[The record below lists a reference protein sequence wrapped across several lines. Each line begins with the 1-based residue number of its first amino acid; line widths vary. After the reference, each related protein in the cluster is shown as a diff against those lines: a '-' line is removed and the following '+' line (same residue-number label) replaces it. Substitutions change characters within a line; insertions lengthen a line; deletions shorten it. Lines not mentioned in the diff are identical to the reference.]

1 MTNLLRCLRP
11 EDGNQIQGCYWRG
24 KICTDSLDVDEKL
37 TSLYTLN
44 HRDPQDSYSCHYCDH
59 DPIKSQ
65 RCFE

>member
-59 DPIKSQ
+59 DPIKSH